1 MTSLGRIFGVVK
13 DDGMATNE
21 GICLSGCSCF
31 GKLDIELGFSSYQ
44 CEVLWCVDRGD
55 PEIAEGSTGIADN
68 SLTMPEKELLGDPP
82 IISPS
87 SP

>member
-31 GKLDIELGFSSYQ
+31 SKLDIELGFSSYQ
-44 CEVLWCVDRGD
+44 CAVLWCVDRGD

-68 SLTMPEKELLGDPP
+68 SLR
-82 IISPS
+82 
-87 SP
+87 